1 MKRPAAWGPERRGA
15 GSDPWRRRGVG
26 PRSGLTIALTLGL
39 MVGSGPAWAQ
49 IPDTLPVTLEQVL
62 ASVEGTYP
70 PLLAAQIER
79 DVREGRFQA
88 ARGIFDLDLFGSYKT
103 TPDGYYEYST
113 VEAGARQFLGIWGAS
128 VYGGYRLTEGDEL
141 PGYYDVR
148 TSADGEQRIGL
159 ELPLLRGGP
168 IDKPRADLRRAEI
181 SARGAGPMIDRQR
194 IDFTRAATV
203 AHANWVAAG
212 RRLDY
217 ARRLFALAESRQA
230 GLEAQVVQGLRADIV
245 LVDNR
250 RLLIDRE
257 LKVISAER
265 DFEAAALALSL
276 FFRDANGAPRVLG
289 EAHLP
294 ALDAE
299 LMTQPDT
306 DLPIGMDVDIDEAVA
321 LALRLRPEVRQLAL
335 DLERAQVDRSLAGNQ
350 LLPYLDATIE
360 STRGLGDER
369 YADRSGSDW
378 RAGLSFKLPLQRRE
392 ARGSVVAA
400 EGRQRQLAYQLDFAR
415 QRVQAEVRTVHVAL
429 NAAFEQLQRADLNVD
444 LALQLRE
451 AERQRFQLGASD
463 LLALQIREQAAFD
476 AQTRAVDARLDY
488 QKALADFRAA
498 VALAAAPAP
507 EPATD

>member
-1 MKRPAAWGPERRGA
+1 MSRWPALRVAALLLATTVSATDGLRAQGPDSTA
-15 GSDPWRRRGVG
+15 
-26 PRSGLTIALTLGL
+26 
-39 MVGSGPAWAQ
+39 
-49 IPDTLPVTLEQVL
+49 VTLDQVL
-62 ASVEGTYP
+62 ASVEAAYP

-79 DVREGRFQA
+79 DVREGQFQA
-88 ARGIFDLDLFGSYKT
+88 ARGIFDLDLFAKYKT

-141 PGYYDVR
+141 PDYYDVR
-148 TSADGEQRIGL
+148 TAADGEQTFGID
-159 ELPLLRGGP
+159 LPLLRGGM
-168 IDKPRADLRRAEI
+168 IDKPRADLRRAEL
-181 SARGAGPMIDRQR
+181 SARAAGPVIDRQR

-203 AHANWVAAG
+203 AHASWVAAG

-217 ARRLFALAESRQA
+217 ARRLYDLAESRQA
-230 GLEAQVVQGLRADIV
+230 GLEAQVAQGLRADIV

-276 FFRDANGAPRVLG
+276 FFRDAAGAPRVLD
-289 EAHLP
+289 ERHLP
-294 ALDAE
+294 PRSEQRSLDERNVGPSQFA
-299 LMTQPDT
+299 DT
-306 DLPIGMDVDIDEAVA
+306 IDDVSVDVDESVE

-335 DLERAQVDRSLAGNQ
+335 DLERAEVDRSLAGNQ
-350 LLPYLDATIE
+350 LLPYLDARLET
-360 STRGLGDER
+360 TRGLGDER

-378 RAGLSFKLPLQRRE
+378 RAGLEFKLPLQRRE
-392 ARGSVVAA
+392 ARGSVAA
-400 EGRQRQLAYQLDFAR
+400 ADGRLRQLGYRLDFAR
-415 QRVQAEVRTVHVAL
+415 ERITAEVRTVHVAL
-429 NAAFEQLQRADLNVD
+429 QAASEQLKRADLNVD

-476 AQTRAVDARLDY
+476 AQTRAVDAQLDY
-488 QKALADFRAA
+488 QKALADYRAA
-498 VALAAAPAP
+498 VGLAVASP
-507 EPATD
+507 EPQ